1 MQAATPLAAVF
12 QFFVRDLAGMFGGV
26 LFAFVQA
33 GWLNAPLCD
42 FEALFSF
49 ILCSPSL
56 IMGDEASSCVSAMQ
70 GSDLDIYA
78 KQV

>member
-33 GWLNAPLCD
+33 GRLDTPFCD
-42 FEALFSF
+42 LDALFSF
-49 ILCSPSL
+49 VLCSL
-56 IMGDEASSCVSAMQ
+56 TIQMGNEA
-70 GSDLDIYA
+70 
-78 KQV
+78 